1 MKKRKNNKK
10 IPSYAF
16 GLNDSINIGGMLM
29 DTTGSIISGNSDARS
44 KGSVAG
50 STLKGLG
57 TGAAM
62 GASIGSVIPGIGTA
76 IGGAVGAVGGAIG
89 GLFTGRKRKEEAIEQ
104 ANRQATI
111 EKTRNGLNQS
121 AIAESEY
128 WDNMTP
134 AYTFENGGIMPDLA
148 YVDNNEILRDDYGN
162 IIKVPNTKP
171 GTDNHLIDAT
181 TLDSVLSDKIK
192 RPGTNNTFAKEGKKL
207 VNMTKPSKGK
217 DIFAENT
224 NKLNKIN
231 ANKAYEKLL
240 AEQEDV
246 KAKKGIK
253 PKVKGIPA
261 YEDGK
266 GMTVSDARSKMNR
279 DTYAA
284 YGDFFDEIGKG
295 LNQFGNALLYSPRQI
310 FSPLLNNE
318 NVTKAVSQ
326 ARNTKLNR
334 NNITTSNDG
343 SSFVD
348 WLKAP
353 NATAIA
359 QKNSPYRRNYVTGD
373 VDRDYYVHPLNS
385 NRNAEVDAITG
396 ETIPVEEPIYFG
408 ENPPIV
414 TVTTAKPKK
423 ETPSTPKAKTTT
435 TTQQTTT
442 IQPYLQPI
450 NIKLPDS
457 ALPEI
462 PVPEIKGP
470 KGKLLDY
477 YPTTRKTKT
486 TKTTKPQSAPFQMP
500 TLDLPEVPTPT
511 LKGPEGRLL
520 DYYPTTRKTREGVK
534 LGEFPDLLPLTP
546 VLYNFAQSLRD
557 AEVDPLV
564 TNPYAGA
571 ITSNMARRRMNIEPM
586 RNANRR
592 TRAISNYNL
601 ANMNAN
607 TGVNLAARTQAAA
620 NEYAANADLYA
631 QKQNADNSYLA
642 EYSQMLNNLGQQF
655 VEANNLYNENNAR
668 NRARSRDFGS
678 AAASQ
683 LGKWAQVN
691 RQERNMYNRD
701 RVLLPY
707 LADYL
712 KRGYT
717 EDMVNRTLKI

>member
-1 MKKRKNNKK
+1 MKKKKNNKK
-10 IPSYAF
+10 VPSYAF
-16 GLNDSINIGGMLM
+16 GVNGSDPYMNYMNYGGALI
-29 DTTGSIISGNSDARS
+29 DATGSIVSGASDETS

-57 TGAAM
+57 TGAAL

-76 IGGAVGAVGGAIG
+76 IGGAVGAVAGTIG
-89 GLFTGRKRKEEAIEQ
+89 GLVTGKKKRREAIER
-104 ANRQATI
+104 ANRQATV

-224 NKLNKIN
+224 NKLNKMN

-240 AEQEDV
+240 AEQEMT
-246 KAKKGIK
+246 KTKKGIK
-253 PKVKGIPA
+253 PKVKDIPA
-261 YEDGK
+261 YEDGTNGNK
-266 GMTVSDARSKMNR
+266 GDS
-279 DTYAA
+279 
-284 YGDFFDEIGKG
+284 FFDLLKWMYDYYLAEPWERHMSSNTAQNNTTVDNASSSSRSTDGAKTSYYAPFNSKADGGRIMLQQNIAGMG
-295 LNQFGNALLYSPRQI
+295 MPFFGFTQRTEPVVNDTTVDGVTSAAAVNPRI
-310 FSPLLNNE
+310 PLVDATNEDIELSPL
-318 NVTKAVSQ
+318 NVPT
-326 ARNTKLNR
+326 
-334 NNITTSNDG
+334 
-343 SSFVD
+343 
-348 WLKAP
+348 
-353 NATAIA
+353 
-359 QKNSPYRRNYVTGD
+359 
-373 VDRDYYVHPLNS
+373 
-385 NRNAEVDAITG
+385 
-396 ETIPVEEPIYFG
+396 
-408 ENPPIV
+408 
-414 TVTTAKPKK
+414 
-423 ETPSTPKAKTTT
+423 TPST
-435 TTQQTTT
+435 
-442 IQPYLQPI
+442 
-450 NIKLPDS
+450 
-457 ALPEI
+457 
-462 PVPEIKGP
+462 
-470 KGKLLDY
+470 
-477 YPTTRKTKT
+477 PTTRKTKT
-486 TKTTKPQSAPFQMP
+486 TKTTKPQSVPFQMP

-511 LKGPEGRLL
+511 LEGPKGKLL
-520 DYYPTTRKTREGVK
+520 DYYPTTRETRKGIK

-571 ITSNMARRRMNIEPM
+571 ITSNMARRRMSIEPM

-691 RQERNMYNRD
+691 RQERNLRNRD
-701 RVLLPY
+701 KILLPY
-707 LADYL
+707 LADFL

-717 EDMVNRTLKI
+717 EDMVNRTLNLQ

>member
-1 MKKRKNNKK
+1 MKKKKNNKK
-10 IPSYAF
+10 VPSYAF
-16 GLNDSINIGGMLM
+16 GVNGSDPYMNYMNYGGALI
-29 DTTGSIISGNSDARS
+29 DATGSIVSGASDETS

-57 TGAAM
+57 TGAAL

-76 IGGAVGAVGGAIG
+76 IGGAVGAVAGTIG
-89 GLFTGRKRKEEAIEQ
+89 GLVTGKKKRREAIER

-240 AEQEDV
+240 AEQEMT
-246 KAKKGIK
+246 KTKRGIK
-253 PKVKGIPA
+253 SKVKDIPA
-261 YEDGK
+261 YENGTNDNK
-266 GMTVSDARSKMNR
+266 GDN
-279 DTYAA
+279 
-284 YGDFFDEIGKG
+284 FFDLLKWMYDYYLVEPWERHMSPNTAQNNTTADNASSSSRSTDGAKTSYYAPFNSKADGGRIMLQQNIAGMG
-295 LNQFGNALLYSPRQI
+295 MPFFGFTQRTEPVVNDTTVDGVTSAAAVNPRI
-310 FSPLLNNE
+310 PLVDTTNEDIELSPL
-318 NVTKAVSQ
+318 NVPT
-326 ARNTKLNR
+326 
-334 NNITTSNDG
+334 
-343 SSFVD
+343 
-348 WLKAP
+348 
-353 NATAIA
+353 
-359 QKNSPYRRNYVTGD
+359 
-373 VDRDYYVHPLNS
+373 
-385 NRNAEVDAITG
+385 
-396 ETIPVEEPIYFG
+396 
-408 ENPPIV
+408 
-414 TVTTAKPKK
+414 
-423 ETPSTPKAKTTT
+423 TPST
-435 TTQQTTT
+435 
-442 IQPYLQPI
+442 
-450 NIKLPDS
+450 
-457 ALPEI
+457 
-462 PVPEIKGP
+462 
-470 KGKLLDY
+470 
-477 YPTTRKTKT
+477 PTTRKTKT
-486 TKTTKPQSAPFQMP
+486 TKTTKPQPVPFQMP

-511 LKGPEGRLL
+511 LKGPEGKLL

-571 ITSNMARRRMNIEPM
+571 VTSNMARRRMNIEPI

-642 EYSQMLNNLGQQF
+642 EYSQILNNLGQQF

-683 LGKWAQVN
+683 LGKWAQIN
-691 RQERNMYNRD
+691 RQERNLRNRD
-701 RVLLPY
+701 KILLPY
-707 LADYL
+707 LADFL

-717 EDMVNRTLKI
+717 EDMVNRTLNLQ

>member
-50 STLKGLG
+50 STLKGIG
-57 TGAAM
+57 SGAAL
-62 GASIGSVIPGIGTA
+62 GASLGSVIPGIGTA

-89 GLFTGRKRKEEAIEQ
+89 GLFTGRKRKKEAIEQ

-240 AEQEDV
+240 AEQEMT
-246 KAKKGIK
+246 KTKKGIK

-295 LNQFGNALLYSPRQI
+295 LNQFGNALLYFPRQI
-310 FSPLLNNE
+310 FSPSLKNE

-348 WLKAP
+348 WLKSP
-353 NATAIA
+353 SATATA

-373 VDRDYYVHPLNS
+373 VDRDYYIHPLTPNP
-385 NRNAEVDAITG
+385 NAEIDAITG
-396 ETIPVEEPIYFG
+396 ETISVEEPIYFSG
-408 ENPPIV
+408 NLPNVDI
-414 TVTTAKPKK
+414 TATEPKK
-423 ETPSTPKAKTTT
+423 TTPSTPKAKTTT

-442 IQPYLQPI
+442 TQPDLQPI
-450 NIKLPDS
+450 NIKLPNS

-462 PVPEIKGP
+462 PVPEINGP

-477 YPTTRKTKT
+477 YPTTRKTR
-486 TKTTKPQSAPFQMP
+486 
-500 TLDLPEVPTPT
+500 
-511 LKGPEGRLL
+511 KGI
-520 DYYPTTRKTREGVK
+520 K

-571 ITSNMARRRMNIEPM
+571 ITSNMARRRMNIEPI

-691 RQERNMYNRD
+691 RQERNLRNRD
-701 RVLLPY
+701 KILLPY
-707 LADYL
+707 LADFL

-717 EDMVNRTLKI
+717 EDMVNRTLNLQ

>member
-1 MKKRKNNKK
+1 
-10 IPSYAF
+10 
-16 GLNDSINIGGMLM
+16 
-29 DTTGSIISGNSDARS
+29 
-44 KGSVAG
+44 
-50 STLKGLG
+50 
-57 TGAAM
+57 
-62 GASIGSVIPGIGTA
+62 
-76 IGGAVGAVGGAIG
+76 
-89 GLFTGRKRKEEAIEQ
+89 
-104 ANRQATI
+104 
-111 EKTRNGLNQS
+111 
-121 AIAESEY
+121 
-128 WDNMTP
+128 
-134 AYTFENGGIMPDLA
+134 MPDLA

-224 NKLNKIN
+224 NKLNKMN

-240 AEQEDV
+240 AEQEMT
-246 KAKKGIK
+246 KTKKGIK
-253 PKVKGIPA
+253 PKVKDIPA
-261 YEDGK
+261 YEDGTNGNK
-266 GMTVSDARSKMNR
+266 GDS
-279 DTYAA
+279 
-284 YGDFFDEIGKG
+284 FFDLLKWMYDYYLAEPWERHMSSNTAQNNTTADNASSSSRSTDGAKTSYYAPFNSKADGGRIMLQQNIAGMG
-295 LNQFGNALLYSPRQI
+295 MPFFGFTQRTEPVVNDTTVDGVTSAAAVNPRI
-310 FSPLLNNE
+310 PLVDATNEDIELSPL
-318 NVTKAVSQ
+318 NVPT
-326 ARNTKLNR
+326 
-334 NNITTSNDG
+334 
-343 SSFVD
+343 
-348 WLKAP
+348 
-353 NATAIA
+353 
-359 QKNSPYRRNYVTGD
+359 
-373 VDRDYYVHPLNS
+373 
-385 NRNAEVDAITG
+385 
-396 ETIPVEEPIYFG
+396 
-408 ENPPIV
+408 
-414 TVTTAKPKK
+414 
-423 ETPSTPKAKTTT
+423 TPST
-435 TTQQTTT
+435 
-442 IQPYLQPI
+442 
-450 NIKLPDS
+450 
-457 ALPEI
+457 
-462 PVPEIKGP
+462 
-470 KGKLLDY
+470 
-477 YPTTRKTKT
+477 PTTRKTKT
-486 TKTTKPQSAPFQMP
+486 TKTTKPQSVPFQMP

-511 LKGPEGRLL
+511 LEGPKGKLL
-520 DYYPTTRKTREGVK
+520 DYYPTTRETRKGIK

-571 ITSNMARRRMNIEPM
+571 ITSNMARRRMSIEPM

-691 RQERNMYNRD
+691 RQERNLRNRD
-701 RVLLPY
+701 KILLPY
-707 LADYL
+707 LADFL

-717 EDMVNRTLKI
+717 EDMVNRTLNLQ

>member
-1 MKKRKNNKK
+1 MKRKKNNKK
-10 IPSYAF
+10 VPSYAF
-16 GLNDSINIGGMLM
+16 GVNGSDPYMNYMNYGGALI
-29 DTTGSIISGNSDARS
+29 DATGSIVSGASDETS

-57 TGAAM
+57 TGAAL

-76 IGGAVGAVGGAIG
+76 IGGAVGAVAGTIG
-89 GLFTGRKRKEEAIEQ
+89 GLVTGQKKRREAIER
-104 ANRQATI
+104 ANRQATV

-121 AIAESEY
+121 ALAESEY

-240 AEQEDV
+240 AEQEMV
-246 KAKKGIK
+246 KTKKGIK
-253 PKVKGIPA
+253 SKVKGIPA
-261 YEDGK
+261 YEDGTNVNK
-266 GMTVSDARSKMNR
+266 GDS
-279 DTYAA
+279 
-284 YGDFFDEIGKG
+284 FFDLIKWMYDYYLVEPWERHTSPNTTQKTTTVDGVTG
-295 LNQFGNALLYSPRQI
+295 ANTNTDNALTSSRSTDNTKTSYYAPFNSKADGGRIMLQQNIAGMSMPFFGSTQRTKPVVNDTTVDGVTSAAAVNPRI
-310 FSPLLNNE
+310 PLVDTTNEDIELSPL
-318 NVTKAVSQ
+318 NVPT
-326 ARNTKLNR
+326 
-334 NNITTSNDG
+334 
-343 SSFVD
+343 
-348 WLKAP
+348 
-353 NATAIA
+353 
-359 QKNSPYRRNYVTGD
+359 
-373 VDRDYYVHPLNS
+373 
-385 NRNAEVDAITG
+385 
-396 ETIPVEEPIYFG
+396 
-408 ENPPIV
+408 
-414 TVTTAKPKK
+414 
-423 ETPSTPKAKTTT
+423 TPST
-435 TTQQTTT
+435 
-442 IQPYLQPI
+442 
-450 NIKLPDS
+450 
-457 ALPEI
+457 
-462 PVPEIKGP
+462 
-470 KGKLLDY
+470 
-477 YPTTRKTKT
+477 PTTRKTKT
-486 TKTTKPQSAPFQMP
+486 TKTTKPQPVPFQMP

-511 LKGPEGRLL
+511 LEGPKGKLL
-520 DYYPTTRKTREGVK
+520 DYYPTTRKTREGIK

-571 ITSNMARRRMNIEPM
+571 ITSNMARRRMNVEPI

-683 LGKWAQVN
+683 LGKWAQIN
-691 RQERNMYNRD
+691 RQERNLRNRD
-701 RVLLPY
+701 KILLPY
-707 LADYL
+707 LADFL

-717 EDMVNRTLKI
+717 EDMVNRTLNLQ

>member
-1 MKKRKNNKK
+1 MKKKKNNKK
-10 IPSYAF
+10 VPSYAF
-16 GLNDSINIGGMLM
+16 GVNGSDPYMNYMNYGGALI
-29 DTTGSIISGNSDARS
+29 DATGSIVSGASDETS

-57 TGAAM
+57 TGAAL

-76 IGGAVGAVGGAIG
+76 IGGAVGAVAGTIG
-89 GLFTGRKRKEEAIEQ
+89 GLVTGKKKRREAIER
-104 ANRQATI
+104 ANRQATV

-240 AEQEDV
+240 AEQEMT
-246 KAKKGIK
+246 KTKKGIK
-253 PKVKGIPA
+253 PKVKDIPA
-261 YEDGK
+261 YEDGTNANK
-266 GMTVSDARSKMNR
+266 GDS
-279 DTYAA
+279 
-284 YGDFFDEIGKG
+284 FFDLLKWMYDYYLVEPWERHMSSNTAQNNTTADNASSSSRSTDGAKTSYYAPFNSKADGGRIMLQQNIAGMG
-295 LNQFGNALLYSPRQI
+295 MPFFGFTQRTEPVVNDTTVDGVTSAAAVNPRI
-310 FSPLLNNE
+310 PLVDATNEDIELSPL
-318 NVTKAVSQ
+318 NVPT
-326 ARNTKLNR
+326 
-334 NNITTSNDG
+334 
-343 SSFVD
+343 
-348 WLKAP
+348 
-353 NATAIA
+353 
-359 QKNSPYRRNYVTGD
+359 
-373 VDRDYYVHPLNS
+373 
-385 NRNAEVDAITG
+385 
-396 ETIPVEEPIYFG
+396 
-408 ENPPIV
+408 
-414 TVTTAKPKK
+414 
-423 ETPSTPKAKTTT
+423 TPST
-435 TTQQTTT
+435 
-442 IQPYLQPI
+442 
-450 NIKLPDS
+450 
-457 ALPEI
+457 
-462 PVPEIKGP
+462 
-470 KGKLLDY
+470 
-477 YPTTRKTKT
+477 PTTRKTKT
-486 TKTTKPQSAPFQMP
+486 TKTTKPQSVPFQMP

-511 LKGPEGRLL
+511 LKGPEGKLL
-520 DYYPTTRKTREGVK
+520 DYYPTTRETRKGIK

-571 ITSNMARRRMNIEPM
+571 ITSNMARRRMSIEPM

-691 RQERNMYNRD
+691 RQERNLRNRD
-701 RVLLPY
+701 KILLPY
-707 LADYL
+707 LADFL

-717 EDMVNRTLKI
+717 EDMVNRTLNLQ

>member
-50 STLKGLG
+50 STLKGIG
-57 TGAAM
+57 SGAAL
-62 GASIGSVIPGIGTA
+62 GASLGSVIPGIGTA

-89 GLFTGRKRKEEAIEQ
+89 GLFTGRKRKKEAIEQ

-121 AIAESEY
+121 ALAESEY

-224 NKLNKIN
+224 NKLNKMN

-261 YEDGK
+261 YEDGTNTNK
-266 GMTVSDARSKMNR
+266 GDS
-279 DTYAA
+279 
-284 YGDFFDEIGKG
+284 FFDLLKWMYDYYLVEPWERHTSSNTAQNNTTTDNASSSSRSTDGAKTSYYAPFNSKADGGRIMLQQNIAGMG
-295 LNQFGNALLYSPRQI
+295 MPFFGFTQRTEPVVNDNTVDGVTSAAAVNPRI
-310 FSPLLNNE
+310 PLVDATNEDIELSPL
-318 NVTKAVSQ
+318 NVPT
-326 ARNTKLNR
+326 
-334 NNITTSNDG
+334 
-343 SSFVD
+343 
-348 WLKAP
+348 
-353 NATAIA
+353 
-359 QKNSPYRRNYVTGD
+359 
-373 VDRDYYVHPLNS
+373 
-385 NRNAEVDAITG
+385 
-396 ETIPVEEPIYFG
+396 
-408 ENPPIV
+408 
-414 TVTTAKPKK
+414 
-423 ETPSTPKAKTTT
+423 TPST
-435 TTQQTTT
+435 
-442 IQPYLQPI
+442 
-450 NIKLPDS
+450 
-457 ALPEI
+457 
-462 PVPEIKGP
+462 
-470 KGKLLDY
+470 
-477 YPTTRKTKT
+477 PTTRKTKT
-486 TKTTKPQSAPFQMP
+486 TKTTKPQSVPFQMP

-511 LKGPEGRLL
+511 LEGPKGKLL
-520 DYYPTTRKTREGVK
+520 DYYPTTRETRKGIK

-571 ITSNMARRRMNIEPM
+571 ITSNMARRRMNIEPI

-620 NEYAANADLYA
+620 NESAANADLYA

-691 RQERNMYNRD
+691 RQERNLRNRD
-701 RVLLPY
+701 KILLPY
-707 LADYL
+707 LADFL

-717 EDMVNRTLKI
+717 EDMVNRTLNLQ

>member
-16 GLNDSINIGGMLM
+16 GLNEGINVGGMLM
-29 DTTGSIISGNSDARS
+29 DTAGSIISGNSDARS

-128 WDNMTP
+128 WDDMTP

-224 NKLNKIN
+224 NKLNKMN

-240 AEQEDV
+240 AEQEMT
-246 KAKKGIK
+246 KTKRGIK
-253 PKVKGIPA
+253 SKVKGIPA
-261 YEDGK
+261 YEDGTNANK
-266 GMTVSDARSKMNR
+266 GDS
-279 DTYAA
+279 
-284 YGDFFDEIGKG
+284 FFDLLKWMYDYYLVEPWERHTSSNTAQNNTTSDNASSSSRSTDGAKTSYYAPFNSKADGGRIMLQQNIAGMG
-295 LNQFGNALLYSPRQI
+295 MPFFGFTQRTEPVVNDTTVDGVTSAAAVNPRI
-310 FSPLLNNE
+310 PLIDATNEDIELSPL
-318 NVTKAVSQ
+318 NVPT
-326 ARNTKLNR
+326 
-334 NNITTSNDG
+334 
-343 SSFVD
+343 
-348 WLKAP
+348 
-353 NATAIA
+353 
-359 QKNSPYRRNYVTGD
+359 
-373 VDRDYYVHPLNS
+373 
-385 NRNAEVDAITG
+385 
-396 ETIPVEEPIYFG
+396 
-408 ENPPIV
+408 
-414 TVTTAKPKK
+414 
-423 ETPSTPKAKTTT
+423 TPST
-435 TTQQTTT
+435 
-442 IQPYLQPI
+442 
-450 NIKLPDS
+450 
-457 ALPEI
+457 
-462 PVPEIKGP
+462 
-470 KGKLLDY
+470 
-477 YPTTRKTKT
+477 PTTRKTKT
-486 TKTTKPQSAPFQMP
+486 TKTTKPQSVPFQMP

-511 LKGPEGRLL
+511 LEGPKGKLL

-571 ITSNMARRRMNIEPM
+571 ITSNMARRRMNIEPI

-691 RQERNMYNRD
+691 RQERNLRNRD
-701 RVLLPY
+701 KILLPY
-707 LADYL
+707 LADFL

-717 EDMVNRTLKI
+717 EDMVNRTLNLQ

>member
-50 STLKGLG
+50 STLKGIG
-57 TGAAM
+57 SGAAL
-62 GASIGSVIPGIGTA
+62 GASLGSVIPGIGTA

-89 GLFTGRKRKEEAIEQ
+89 GLFTGRKRKKEAIEQ

-121 AIAESEY
+121 ALAESEY

-224 NKLNKIN
+224 NKLNKMN

-261 YEDGK
+261 YEDGTNTNK
-266 GMTVSDARSKMNR
+266 GDS
-279 DTYAA
+279 
-284 YGDFFDEIGKG
+284 FFDLLKWMYDYYLVEPWERHTSSNTAQNNTTTDNASSSSRSTDGAKTSYYAPFNSKADGGRIMLQQNIAGMG
-295 LNQFGNALLYSPRQI
+295 MPFFGFTQRTEPVVNDNTVDGVTSAAAVNPRI
-310 FSPLLNNE
+310 PLVDATNEDIELSPL
-318 NVTKAVSQ
+318 NVPT
-326 ARNTKLNR
+326 
-334 NNITTSNDG
+334 
-343 SSFVD
+343 
-348 WLKAP
+348 
-353 NATAIA
+353 
-359 QKNSPYRRNYVTGD
+359 
-373 VDRDYYVHPLNS
+373 
-385 NRNAEVDAITG
+385 
-396 ETIPVEEPIYFG
+396 
-408 ENPPIV
+408 
-414 TVTTAKPKK
+414 
-423 ETPSTPKAKTTT
+423 TPST
-435 TTQQTTT
+435 
-442 IQPYLQPI
+442 
-450 NIKLPDS
+450 
-457 ALPEI
+457 
-462 PVPEIKGP
+462 
-470 KGKLLDY
+470 
-477 YPTTRKTKT
+477 PTTRKTKT
-486 TKTTKPQSAPFQMP
+486 TKTTKPQSVPFQMP

-511 LKGPEGRLL
+511 LEGPKGKLL
-520 DYYPTTRKTREGVK
+520 DYYPTTRETRKGIK

-571 ITSNMARRRMNIEPM
+571 ITSNMARRRMNIEPI

-620 NEYAANADLYA
+620 NESAANADLYA

-691 RQERNMYNRD
+691 RLERNLRNRD
-701 RVLLPY
+701 KILLPY
-707 LADYL
+707 LADFL

-717 EDMVNRTLKI
+717 EDMVNRTLNLQ

>member
-16 GLNDSINIGGMLM
+16 GLNEGINVGGMLM
-29 DTTGSIISGNSDARS
+29 DTAGSIISGNSDTRS

-76 IGGAVGAVGGAIG
+76 IGGAVGAVAGTIG
-89 GLFTGRKRKEEAIEQ
+89 GLVTGKKKRREAIER
-104 ANRQATI
+104 ANRQATL

-192 RPGTNNTFAKEGKKL
+192 RPGTNTTFAKEGKKL

-224 NKLNKIN
+224 NKLNKMN

-240 AEQEDV
+240 AEQEMT
-246 KAKKGIK
+246 KTKRGIK
-253 PKVKGIPA
+253 SKVKGIPA
-261 YEDGK
+261 YEDGTNTNK
-266 GMTVSDARSKMNR
+266 GDS
-279 DTYAA
+279 
-284 YGDFFDEIGKG
+284 FFDLLKWMYDYYLVEPWERHTSSNTAQNNTTTDNASSSSRSTDGAKTSYYAPFNSKADGGRIMLQQNIAGMG
-295 LNQFGNALLYSPRQI
+295 MPFFGFTQRTEPVVNDNTVDGVTSAAAVNPRI
-310 FSPLLNNE
+310 PLIDATNEDIELSPL
-318 NVTKAVSQ
+318 NVPT
-326 ARNTKLNR
+326 
-334 NNITTSNDG
+334 
-343 SSFVD
+343 
-348 WLKAP
+348 
-353 NATAIA
+353 
-359 QKNSPYRRNYVTGD
+359 
-373 VDRDYYVHPLNS
+373 
-385 NRNAEVDAITG
+385 
-396 ETIPVEEPIYFG
+396 
-408 ENPPIV
+408 
-414 TVTTAKPKK
+414 
-423 ETPSTPKAKTTT
+423 TPST
-435 TTQQTTT
+435 
-442 IQPYLQPI
+442 
-450 NIKLPDS
+450 
-457 ALPEI
+457 
-462 PVPEIKGP
+462 
-470 KGKLLDY
+470 
-477 YPTTRKTKT
+477 PTTRKTKT

-691 RQERNMYNRD
+691 RQERNSRNRD
-701 RVLLPY
+701 KILLPY
-707 LADYL
+707 LADFL

-717 EDMVNRTLKI
+717 EDMVNRTLNLQ

>member
-16 GLNDSINIGGMLM
+16 GLNEGINVGGMLM
-29 DTTGSIISGNSDARS
+29 DTAGSIISGNSDTRS

-76 IGGAVGAVGGAIG
+76 IGGAVGAVAGTIG
-89 GLFTGRKRKEEAIEQ
+89 GLVTGKKKRREAIER
-104 ANRQATI
+104 ANRQATL

-224 NKLNKIN
+224 NKLNKMN

-240 AEQEDV
+240 AEQEMT
-246 KAKKGIK
+246 KTKRGIK
-253 PKVKGIPA
+253 SKVKGIPA
-261 YEDGK
+261 YEDGTNTNK
-266 GMTVSDARSKMNR
+266 GDS
-279 DTYAA
+279 
-284 YGDFFDEIGKG
+284 FFDLLKWMYDYYLVEPWERHTSSNTAQNNTTTDNASSSSRSTDGAKTSYYAPFNSKADGGRIMLQQNIAGMG
-295 LNQFGNALLYSPRQI
+295 MPFFGFTQRTEPVVNDTTVDGVTSAAAVNPRI
-310 FSPLLNNE
+310 PLVDATNEDIELSPL
-318 NVTKAVSQ
+318 NVPT
-326 ARNTKLNR
+326 
-334 NNITTSNDG
+334 
-343 SSFVD
+343 
-348 WLKAP
+348 
-353 NATAIA
+353 
-359 QKNSPYRRNYVTGD
+359 
-373 VDRDYYVHPLNS
+373 
-385 NRNAEVDAITG
+385 
-396 ETIPVEEPIYFG
+396 
-408 ENPPIV
+408 
-414 TVTTAKPKK
+414 
-423 ETPSTPKAKTTT
+423 TPST
-435 TTQQTTT
+435 
-442 IQPYLQPI
+442 
-450 NIKLPDS
+450 
-457 ALPEI
+457 
-462 PVPEIKGP
+462 
-470 KGKLLDY
+470 
-477 YPTTRKTKT
+477 PTTRKTKT
-486 TKTTKPQSAPFQMP
+486 TKTTKPQSVPFQMP

-691 RQERNMYNRD
+691 RQERNLRNRD
-701 RVLLPY
+701 KILLPY
-707 LADYL
+707 LADFL

-717 EDMVNRTLKI
+717 EDMVNRTLNLQ

>member
-1 MKKRKNNKK
+1 MKKKKNNKK
-10 IPSYAF
+10 VPSYAF
-16 GLNDSINIGGMLM
+16 GVNGSDPYMNYMNYGGALI
-29 DTTGSIISGNSDARS
+29 DATGSIVSGASDETS

-57 TGAAM
+57 TGAAL

-76 IGGAVGAVGGAIG
+76 IGGAVGAVAGTIG
-89 GLFTGRKRKEEAIEQ
+89 GLFTGRKKRIEAIEQ

-121 AIAESEY
+121 ALAESEY

-162 IIKVPNTKP
+162 IVKVPNTKP

-240 AEQEDV
+240 AEQEMV
-246 KAKKGIK
+246 KTKKGIK
-253 PKVKGIPA
+253 SKVKGIPA
-261 YEDGK
+261 YEDGTNVNK
-266 GMTVSDARSKMNR
+266 GDS
-279 DTYAA
+279 
-284 YGDFFDEIGKG
+284 FFDLIKWMYDYYLVEPWERHMSPNTAQNTTTVDGVTGANI
-295 LNQFGNALLYSPRQI
+295 NTDNALTSSRSTDNTKTSYYAPFNSKADGGRIMLQQDITNMGMPFFGSTQRTEPVVNDTTVDGVTSAAAVNPRI
-310 FSPLLNNE
+310 PLVNATNENIELSPL
-318 NVTKAVSQ
+318 
-326 ARNTKLNR
+326 
-334 NNITTSNDG
+334 NIPT
-343 SSFVD
+343 
-348 WLKAP
+348 
-353 NATAIA
+353 
-359 QKNSPYRRNYVTGD
+359 
-373 VDRDYYVHPLNS
+373 
-385 NRNAEVDAITG
+385 
-396 ETIPVEEPIYFG
+396 
-408 ENPPIV
+408 
-414 TVTTAKPKK
+414 
-423 ETPSTPKAKTTT
+423 TPST
-435 TTQQTTT
+435 
-442 IQPYLQPI
+442 
-450 NIKLPDS
+450 
-457 ALPEI
+457 
-462 PVPEIKGP
+462 
-470 KGKLLDY
+470 
-477 YPTTRKTKT
+477 PTTRKTKT
-486 TKTTKPQSAPFQMP
+486 TKTTKLQPVPFQMP

-511 LKGPEGRLL
+511 LKGPEGKLL

-571 ITSNMARRRMNIEPM
+571 ITSNMARRRMNVEPI

-683 LGKWAQVN
+683 LGKWAQIN
-691 RQERNMYNRD
+691 RQERNLRNRD
-701 RVLLPY
+701 KILLPY
-707 LADYL
+707 LADFL

-717 EDMVNRTLKI
+717 EDMVNRTLNLQ

>member
-16 GLNDSINIGGMLM
+16 GLNGDSINAGGMLV
-29 DTTGSIISGNSDARS
+29 DTAGSILSGSSDIKS

-76 IGGAVGAVGGAIG
+76 IGGAVGAVAGTIG
-89 GLFTGRKRKEEAIEQ
+89 GLVTGKKKRREAIER
-104 ANRQATI
+104 ANRQATV

-207 VNMTKPSKGK
+207 ANMTKPSKGK

-240 AEQEDV
+240 AEQEMT
-246 KAKKGIK
+246 KTKKGIK
-253 PKVKGIPA
+253 PKVKDIPA
-261 YEDGK
+261 YEDGTNSNK
-266 GMTVSDARSKMNR
+266 GDS
-279 DTYAA
+279 
-284 YGDFFDEIGKG
+284 FFDLIKWMYDYYLAEPWERHMSSNTAQNNTTADNASSSSESTDNTKTSYYAPFSSKADGGRIMLQQNIAGMG
-295 LNQFGNALLYSPRQI
+295 MPFFGFTQRTEPVVNDTTVDGVTSAAAVNPRI
-310 FSPLLNNE
+310 PLVDATNEDIELSPL
-318 NVTKAVSQ
+318 NVPT
-326 ARNTKLNR
+326 
-334 NNITTSNDG
+334 
-343 SSFVD
+343 
-348 WLKAP
+348 
-353 NATAIA
+353 
-359 QKNSPYRRNYVTGD
+359 
-373 VDRDYYVHPLNS
+373 
-385 NRNAEVDAITG
+385 
-396 ETIPVEEPIYFG
+396 
-408 ENPPIV
+408 
-414 TVTTAKPKK
+414 
-423 ETPSTPKAKTTT
+423 TPST
-435 TTQQTTT
+435 
-442 IQPYLQPI
+442 
-450 NIKLPDS
+450 
-457 ALPEI
+457 
-462 PVPEIKGP
+462 
-470 KGKLLDY
+470 
-477 YPTTRKTKT
+477 PTTRKTKT
-486 TKTTKPQSAPFQMP
+486 TKTTKPQSVPFQMP

-511 LKGPEGRLL
+511 LEGPKGKLL
-520 DYYPTTRKTREGVK
+520 DYYPTTRETREGVK

-571 ITSNMARRRMNIEPM
+571 ITSNMARRRMNIEPI

-691 RQERNMYNRD
+691 RQERNLRNRD
-701 RVLLPY
+701 KILLPY
-707 LADYL
+707 LADFL

-717 EDMVNRTLKI
+717 EDMVNRTLNLQ

>member
-50 STLKGLG
+50 STLKGIG
-57 TGAAM
+57 SGAAL
-62 GASIGSVIPGIGTA
+62 GASLGSVIPGIGTA

-89 GLFTGRKRKEEAIEQ
+89 GLFTGRKRKKEAIEQ

-121 AIAESEY
+121 ALAESEY

-240 AEQEDV
+240 AEQEMT
-246 KAKKGIK
+246 KTKKGIK
-253 PKVKGIPA
+253 PKVKDIPA
-261 YEDGK
+261 YEDGTNANK
-266 GMTVSDARSKMNR
+266 GDS
-279 DTYAA
+279 
-284 YGDFFDEIGKG
+284 FFDLLKWMYDYYLVEPWERHMSS
-295 LNQFGNALLYSPRQI
+295 NTAQNNTTADNASSSSRSSDGAKTSYYAPFNSKADGGRIMLQQNIAGMGMPFFEFTQRTEPVVNDTTVDGVTSAAAVNPRI
-310 FSPLLNNE
+310 PLVDATNEDIELSPL
-318 NVTKAVSQ
+318 NVPT
-326 ARNTKLNR
+326 
-334 NNITTSNDG
+334 
-343 SSFVD
+343 
-348 WLKAP
+348 
-353 NATAIA
+353 
-359 QKNSPYRRNYVTGD
+359 
-373 VDRDYYVHPLNS
+373 
-385 NRNAEVDAITG
+385 
-396 ETIPVEEPIYFG
+396 
-408 ENPPIV
+408 
-414 TVTTAKPKK
+414 
-423 ETPSTPKAKTTT
+423 TPST
-435 TTQQTTT
+435 
-442 IQPYLQPI
+442 
-450 NIKLPDS
+450 
-457 ALPEI
+457 
-462 PVPEIKGP
+462 
-470 KGKLLDY
+470 
-477 YPTTRKTKT
+477 PTTRKTKT
-486 TKTTKPQSAPFQMP
+486 TKTTKPQSVPFQMP

-511 LKGPEGRLL
+511 LEGPKGKLL
-520 DYYPTTRKTREGVK
+520 DYYPTTRETRKGIK

-571 ITSNMARRRMNIEPM
+571 ITSNMARRRMSIEPM

-691 RQERNMYNRD
+691 RQERNLRNRD
-701 RVLLPY
+701 KILLPY
-707 LADYL
+707 LADFL

-717 EDMVNRTLKI
+717 EDMVNRTLNLQ

>member
-50 STLKGLG
+50 STLKGIG
-57 TGAAM
+57 SGAAL
-62 GASIGSVIPGIGTA
+62 GASLGSVIPGIGTA

-89 GLFTGRKRKEEAIEQ
+89 GLFTGRKRKKEAIEQ

-121 AIAESEY
+121 ALAESEY

-224 NKLNKIN
+224 NKLNKMN

-240 AEQEDV
+240 AEQEMT
-246 KAKKGIK
+246 KTKRGIK
-253 PKVKGIPA
+253 SKVKDIPA

-266 GMTVSDARSKMNR
+266 GRRYPRPDVAAGYMDYEGRLWSPYGTYEGKSDLSISPSARDSVILQESHENMAKNIPTGTNTRVNVSAPAGRLYDPVYSREGLDRINFEVRQWDPKWSAALGEASKQDA
-279 DTYAA
+279 TW
-284 YGDFFDEIGKG
+284 FDNLTE
-295 LNQFGNALLYSPRQI
+295 
-310 FSPLLNNE
+310 PLLNRFSN
-318 NVTKAVSQ
+318 AVQNLEVMPGPAPGRTYVYRSPK
-326 ARNTKLNR
+326 TGV
-334 NNITTSNDG
+334 DG
-343 SSFVD
+343 
-348 WLKAP
+348 
-353 NATAIA
+353 
-359 QKNSPYRRNYVTGD
+359 
-373 VDRDYYVHPLNS
+373 
-385 NRNAEVDAITG
+385 ITG
-396 ETIPVEEPIYFG
+396 ETILTPR
-408 ENPPIV
+408 
-414 TVTTAKPKK
+414 
-423 ETPSTPKAKTTT
+423 ETPSAT
-435 TTQQTTT
+435 TTQTTT
-442 IQPYLQPI
+442 KETTTPATITPVENRAKDPDIQLNPVNIPLEPITRTDIPQLTVEDPVIDLSPI
-450 NIKLPDS
+450 NRR
-457 ALPEI
+457 I
-462 PVPEIKGP
+462 PTSSSRIRTRS
-470 KGKLLDY
+470 
-477 YPTTRKTKT
+477 TTGY
-486 TKTTKPQSAPFQMP
+486 M
-500 TLDLPEVPTPT
+500 
-511 LKGPEGRLL
+511 
-520 DYYPTTRKTREGVK
+520 
-534 LGEFPDLLPLTP
+534 PDLLSLTP

-571 ITSNMARRRMNIEPM
+571 ITSNMARRRMNIEPI

-691 RQERNMYNRD
+691 RQERNLRNRD
-701 RVLLPY
+701 KILLPY
-707 LADYL
+707 LADFL

-717 EDMVNRTLKI
+717 EDMVNRTLNLQ

>member
-1 MKKRKNNKK
+1 MKKKKNNKK
-10 IPSYAF
+10 VPSYAF
-16 GLNDSINIGGMLM
+16 GVNGSDPYMNYMNYGGALI
-29 DTTGSIISGNSDARS
+29 DATGSIVSGASDETS

-57 TGAAM
+57 TGAAL

-76 IGGAVGAVGGAIG
+76 IGGAVGAVAGTIG
-89 GLFTGRKRKEEAIEQ
+89 GLVTGKKKRREAIER
-104 ANRQATI
+104 ANRQATV

-240 AEQEDV
+240 AEQEMT
-246 KAKKGIK
+246 KTKKGIK
-253 PKVKGIPA
+253 PKVKDIPA
-261 YEDGK
+261 YEDGTNGNK
-266 GMTVSDARSKMNR
+266 GDS
-279 DTYAA
+279 
-284 YGDFFDEIGKG
+284 FFDLLKWMYDYYLAEPWERHMSSNTAQNNTTADNASSSSRSTDGAKTSYYAPFNSKADGGRIMLQQNIAGMG
-295 LNQFGNALLYSPRQI
+295 MPFFGFTQRTEPVVNDTTVDGVTSAAAVNPRI
-310 FSPLLNNE
+310 PLVDATNEDIELSPL
-318 NVTKAVSQ
+318 NVPT
-326 ARNTKLNR
+326 
-334 NNITTSNDG
+334 
-343 SSFVD
+343 
-348 WLKAP
+348 
-353 NATAIA
+353 
-359 QKNSPYRRNYVTGD
+359 
-373 VDRDYYVHPLNS
+373 
-385 NRNAEVDAITG
+385 
-396 ETIPVEEPIYFG
+396 
-408 ENPPIV
+408 
-414 TVTTAKPKK
+414 
-423 ETPSTPKAKTTT
+423 TPST
-435 TTQQTTT
+435 
-442 IQPYLQPI
+442 
-450 NIKLPDS
+450 
-457 ALPEI
+457 
-462 PVPEIKGP
+462 
-470 KGKLLDY
+470 
-477 YPTTRKTKT
+477 PTTRKTKT
-486 TKTTKPQSAPFQMP
+486 TKTTKPQSVPFQMP

-511 LKGPEGRLL
+511 LEGPKGKLL
-520 DYYPTTRKTREGVK
+520 DYYPTTRETRKGIK

-571 ITSNMARRRMNIEPM
+571 ITSNMARRRMSIEPM

-691 RQERNMYNRD
+691 RQERNLRNRD
-701 RVLLPY
+701 KILLPY
-707 LADYL
+707 LADFL

-717 EDMVNRTLKI
+717 EDMVNRTLNLQ

>member
-50 STLKGLG
+50 STLKGIG
-57 TGAAM
+57 SGAAL
-62 GASIGSVIPGIGTA
+62 GASLGSVIPGIGTA

-89 GLFTGRKRKEEAIEQ
+89 GLFTGRKRKKEAIEQ

-121 AIAESEY
+121 ALAESEY

-224 NKLNKIN
+224 NKLNKMN

-240 AEQEDV
+240 AEQEMT

-253 PKVKGIPA
+253 SKVKDIPA
-261 YEDGK
+261 YEDGTNANK
-266 GMTVSDARSKMNR
+266 GDS
-279 DTYAA
+279 
-284 YGDFFDEIGKG
+284 FFDLIKWMYDYYLVEPWERHTSP
-295 LNQFGNALLYSPRQI
+295 NNVQNATTVDSAT
-310 FSPLLNNE
+310 SA
-318 NVTKAVSQ
+318 NVNTDRTLPSS
-326 ARNTKLNR
+326 RSTDNTKTSYYAPFNSKADGGRIMLQQ
-334 NNITTSNDG
+334 NIAGMGMPFFGFTQRTEPVVNDTTVDGVTSAAAVNPRVPLVEVSN
-343 SSFVD
+343 
-348 WLKAP
+348 
-353 NATAIA
+353 
-359 QKNSPYRRNYVTGD
+359 GD
-373 VDRDYYVHPLNS
+373 VELSPIN
-385 NRNAEVDAITG
+385 
-396 ETIPVEEPIYFG
+396 IPI
-408 ENPPIV
+408 
-414 TVTTAKPKK
+414 
-423 ETPSTPKAKTTT
+423 TPST
-435 TTQQTTT
+435 
-442 IQPYLQPI
+442 
-450 NIKLPDS
+450 
-457 ALPEI
+457 
-462 PVPEIKGP
+462 
-470 KGKLLDY
+470 
-477 YPTTRKTKT
+477 PTTRKTKT
-486 TKTTKPQSAPFQMP
+486 TKTTKPQSVPFQMP

-511 LKGPEGRLL
+511 LEGPEGKLL
-520 DYYPTTRKTREGVK
+520 DYYPTTRKTRKGIK

-571 ITSNMARRRMNIEPM
+571 ITSNMARRRMNIEPI

-691 RQERNMYNRD
+691 RQERNLRNRD
-701 RVLLPY
+701 KILLPY
-707 LADYL
+707 LADFL

-717 EDMVNRTLKI
+717 EDMVNRTLNLQ

>member
-1 MKKRKNNKK
+1 MKKKKNNKK
-10 IPSYAF
+10 VPSYAF
-16 GLNDSINIGGMLM
+16 GVNGSDPYMNYMNYGGALI
-29 DTTGSIISGNSDARS
+29 DATGSIVSGASDETS

-57 TGAAM
+57 TGAAL

-76 IGGAVGAVGGAIG
+76 IGGAVGAVAGTIG
-89 GLFTGRKRKEEAIEQ
+89 GLFTGRKKRIEAIEQ

-121 AIAESEY
+121 ALAESKY

-134 AYTFENGGIMPDLA
+134 AYTFENGGIVPDLA

-162 IIKVPNTKP
+162 IVKVPNTKP

-240 AEQEDV
+240 AEQEMV
-246 KAKKGIK
+246 KTKKGIK
-253 PKVKGIPA
+253 SKVKGIPA
-261 YEDGK
+261 YEDGTNVNK
-266 GMTVSDARSKMNR
+266 GDS
-279 DTYAA
+279 
-284 YGDFFDEIGKG
+284 FFDLIKWMYDYYLVEPWERHMSPNTAQNTTTVDGVTGANI
-295 LNQFGNALLYSPRQI
+295 NTDNALTSSRSTDNTKTSYYAPFNSKADGGRIMLQQNITNMGMPFFGSTQRTEPVVNDTTVDGVTSAAAVNPRI
-310 FSPLLNNE
+310 PLVNATNEDIELSPL
-318 NVTKAVSQ
+318 NVPT
-326 ARNTKLNR
+326 
-334 NNITTSNDG
+334 
-343 SSFVD
+343 
-348 WLKAP
+348 
-353 NATAIA
+353 
-359 QKNSPYRRNYVTGD
+359 
-373 VDRDYYVHPLNS
+373 
-385 NRNAEVDAITG
+385 
-396 ETIPVEEPIYFG
+396 
-408 ENPPIV
+408 
-414 TVTTAKPKK
+414 
-423 ETPSTPKAKTTT
+423 TPST
-435 TTQQTTT
+435 
-442 IQPYLQPI
+442 
-450 NIKLPDS
+450 
-457 ALPEI
+457 
-462 PVPEIKGP
+462 
-470 KGKLLDY
+470 
-477 YPTTRKTKT
+477 PTTRKTKT
-486 TKTTKPQSAPFQMP
+486 TKTTKPQPVPFQMP

-511 LKGPEGRLL
+511 LEGPKGKLL

-571 ITSNMARRRMNIEPM
+571 VTSNMARRRMNMEPI

-683 LGKWAQVN
+683 LGKWAQIN
-691 RQERNMYNRD
+691 RQERNLRNRD
-701 RVLLPY
+701 KILLPY
-707 LADYL
+707 LANFL

-717 EDMVNRTLKI
+717 EDMVNRTLNLQ

>member
-50 STLKGLG
+50 STLKGIG
-57 TGAAM
+57 SGAAL
-62 GASIGSVIPGIGTA
+62 GASLGSVIPGIGTA

-89 GLFTGRKRKEEAIEQ
+89 GLFTGRKRKKEAIEQ

-121 AIAESEY
+121 ALAESEY

-207 VNMTKPSKGK
+207 ANMTKPSKGK

-295 LNQFGNALLYSPRQI
+295 LNQFGNASLYFPRQI

-348 WLKAP
+348 WLKSP
-353 NATAIA
+353 SATATA

-373 VDRDYYVHPLNS
+373 TDNASSSSRSTDGAKTSYYAPFNSKADGGRIMLQQNIAGMGMPFFGFTQRTEPVVNDTTVDGVTSAAAVNPRIPLVDATNEDVELSPLN
-385 NRNAEVDAITG
+385 VPT
-396 ETIPVEEPIYFG
+396 
-408 ENPPIV
+408 
-414 TVTTAKPKK
+414 
-423 ETPSTPKAKTTT
+423 TPST
-435 TTQQTTT
+435 
-442 IQPYLQPI
+442 
-450 NIKLPDS
+450 
-457 ALPEI
+457 
-462 PVPEIKGP
+462 
-470 KGKLLDY
+470 
-477 YPTTRKTKT
+477 PTTRKTKT
-486 TKTTKPQSAPFQMP
+486 TKTTKPQSVPFQMP

-520 DYYPTTRKTREGVK
+520 DYYPTTRKTRKGIK

-571 ITSNMARRRMNIEPM
+571 ITSNMARRRMNIEPI

-691 RQERNMYNRD
+691 RQERNLRNRD
-701 RVLLPY
+701 KILLPY
-707 LADYL
+707 LADFL

-717 EDMVNRTLKI
+717 EDMVNRTLNLQ

>member
-50 STLKGLG
+50 STLKGIG
-57 TGAAM
+57 SGAAL
-62 GASIGSVIPGIGTA
+62 GASLGSVIPGIGTA

-89 GLFTGRKRKEEAIEQ
+89 GLFTGRKRKKEAIEQ

-224 NKLNKIN
+224 NKLNKMN

-240 AEQEDV
+240 AEQEMT
-246 KAKKGIK
+246 KTKKGIK
-253 PKVKGIPA
+253 PKVKDIPA
-261 YEDGK
+261 YEDGTNANK
-266 GMTVSDARSKMNR
+266 GDS
-279 DTYAA
+279 
-284 YGDFFDEIGKG
+284 FFDLLKWMYDYYLVEPWERHTSSNTAQNNTTADNASSSSRSTDGAKTSYYAPFNSKADGGRIMLQQNIAGMG
-295 LNQFGNALLYSPRQI
+295 MPFFGFTQRTEPVVNDTTVDGVTSAAAVNPRI
-310 FSPLLNNE
+310 PLIDATNEDIELSPL
-318 NVTKAVSQ
+318 NVPT
-326 ARNTKLNR
+326 
-334 NNITTSNDG
+334 
-343 SSFVD
+343 
-348 WLKAP
+348 
-353 NATAIA
+353 
-359 QKNSPYRRNYVTGD
+359 
-373 VDRDYYVHPLNS
+373 
-385 NRNAEVDAITG
+385 
-396 ETIPVEEPIYFG
+396 
-408 ENPPIV
+408 
-414 TVTTAKPKK
+414 
-423 ETPSTPKAKTTT
+423 TPST
-435 TTQQTTT
+435 
-442 IQPYLQPI
+442 
-450 NIKLPDS
+450 
-457 ALPEI
+457 
-462 PVPEIKGP
+462 
-470 KGKLLDY
+470 
-477 YPTTRKTKT
+477 PTTRKTKT
-486 TKTTKPQSAPFQMP
+486 TKTTKPQSVPFQIP

-511 LKGPEGRLL
+511 LEGPKGKLL
-520 DYYPTTRKTREGVK
+520 DYYPTTRETRKGIK

-571 ITSNMARRRMNIEPM
+571 ITSNMARRRMNIEPI

-691 RQERNMYNRD
+691 RQERNLRNRD
-701 RVLLPY
+701 KILLPY
-707 LADYL
+707 LADFL

-717 EDMVNRTLKI
+717 EDMVNRTLNLQ

>member
-50 STLKGLG
+50 STLKGIG
-57 TGAAM
+57 SGAAL
-62 GASIGSVIPGIGTA
+62 GASLGSVIPGIGTA

-89 GLFTGRKRKEEAIEQ
+89 GLFTGRKRKKEAIEQ

-240 AEQEDV
+240 AEQEMT
-246 KAKKGIK
+246 KTKRGIK
-253 PKVKGIPA
+253 SKVKGIPA
-261 YEDGK
+261 YEDGTNANK
-266 GMTVSDARSKMNR
+266 EDS
-279 DTYAA
+279 
-284 YGDFFDEIGKG
+284 FFDLLKWMYDYYLVEPWERHMSSNTAQNNTTSDNASSSSRSTDGAKTSYYAPFNSKADGGRIMLQQNIAGMG
-295 LNQFGNALLYSPRQI
+295 MPFFGFTQRTEPVVNDTTVDGVTSAAAVNPRI
-310 FSPLLNNE
+310 PLVDATNEDIELSPL
-318 NVTKAVSQ
+318 NVPT
-326 ARNTKLNR
+326 
-334 NNITTSNDG
+334 
-343 SSFVD
+343 
-348 WLKAP
+348 
-353 NATAIA
+353 
-359 QKNSPYRRNYVTGD
+359 
-373 VDRDYYVHPLNS
+373 
-385 NRNAEVDAITG
+385 
-396 ETIPVEEPIYFG
+396 
-408 ENPPIV
+408 
-414 TVTTAKPKK
+414 
-423 ETPSTPKAKTTT
+423 TPST
-435 TTQQTTT
+435 
-442 IQPYLQPI
+442 
-450 NIKLPDS
+450 
-457 ALPEI
+457 
-462 PVPEIKGP
+462 
-470 KGKLLDY
+470 
-477 YPTTRKTKT
+477 PTTRKTKT
-486 TKTTKPQSAPFQMP
+486 TKTTKPQSVPFQMP

-511 LKGPEGRLL
+511 LEGPKGKLL
-520 DYYPTTRKTREGVK
+520 DYYPTTRETRKGIK

-691 RQERNMYNRD
+691 RQERNLRNRD
-701 RVLLPY
+701 KILLPY
-707 LADYL
+707 LADFL

-717 EDMVNRTLKI
+717 EDMVNRTLNLQ

>member
-50 STLKGLG
+50 STLKGIG
-57 TGAAM
+57 SGAAL
-62 GASIGSVIPGIGTA
+62 GASLGSVIPGIGTA

-89 GLFTGRKRKEEAIEQ
+89 GLFTGRKRKKEAIEQ

-121 AIAESEY
+121 ALAESEY

-148 YVDNNEILRDDYGN
+148 YVDNNEVLRDDYGN
-162 IIKVPNTKP
+162 IVKVPNTKP
-171 GTDNHLIDAT
+171 GTDNHLINAT

-224 NKLNKIN
+224 NKLNKMN

-240 AEQEDV
+240 AEQEMT

-253 PKVKGIPA
+253 SKVKDIPA
-261 YEDGK
+261 YEDGTNANK
-266 GMTVSDARSKMNR
+266 GDS
-279 DTYAA
+279 
-284 YGDFFDEIGKG
+284 FFDLIKWMYDYYLVEPLERSANNTKTSYYAPFNSKADGGRIMLQQNIAGMGMPFFGFTQRTEPVVNDTTVDGVTSAAAVNPRIPLVDATNEDIG
-295 LNQFGNALLYSPRQI
+295 L
-310 FSPLLNNE
+310 SPL
-318 NVTKAVSQ
+318 NVPT
-326 ARNTKLNR
+326 
-334 NNITTSNDG
+334 
-343 SSFVD
+343 
-348 WLKAP
+348 
-353 NATAIA
+353 
-359 QKNSPYRRNYVTGD
+359 
-373 VDRDYYVHPLNS
+373 
-385 NRNAEVDAITG
+385 
-396 ETIPVEEPIYFG
+396 
-408 ENPPIV
+408 
-414 TVTTAKPKK
+414 
-423 ETPSTPKAKTTT
+423 TPST
-435 TTQQTTT
+435 
-442 IQPYLQPI
+442 
-450 NIKLPDS
+450 
-457 ALPEI
+457 
-462 PVPEIKGP
+462 
-470 KGKLLDY
+470 
-477 YPTTRKTKT
+477 PTTRKTKT

-571 ITSNMARRRMNIEPM
+571 ITSNMARRRMNIEPI

-691 RQERNMYNRD
+691 RQERNLRNRD
-701 RVLLPY
+701 KILLPY
-707 LADYL
+707 LADFL

-717 EDMVNRTLKI
+717 EDMVNRTLNLQ